1 MSDKAYTNEI
11 DKALHERFRL
21 QKECGGNNKPINQIT
36 PLVSVTVVTYR
47 HRNYIRQCLDGILM
61 QQTSFPYEIIIGEDG
76 SDDDTTE
83 ICREYAD
90 SYPDKIRLFIRD
102 RSLSQFHDSNGKRIL
117 FNGIWTRM
125 SCRAKYVAWCE
136 GDDYW
141 TDPHKLQKQVDFLE
155 SHPDYTLC
163 FHNAIVHHENGGE
176 PDHLFAKLET
186 RTYHWRENVDG
197 WIVPTASML
206 YRRAIFESE
215 YYKKYTCSRKMMV
228 GDNPLV
234 RTCGMLGKLYCFS
247 EPMSVY
253 RLQPTGWTQR
263 LNPMMTYKLIE
274 QEIEYKR
281 IFGKEHYEPANR
293 QIAVHSRAAVS
304 LIAKG
309 HIKESFRIWGLALRH
324 APWLVTKANIKF
336 AYNLLRHKTME

>member
-1 MSDKAYTNEI
+1 M
-11 DKALHERFRL
+11 
-21 QKECGGNNKPINQIT
+21 NQTATQT
-36 PLVSVTVVTYR
+36 PLVSISCITYN
-47 HRNYIRQCLDGILM
+47 HTNYIKQCLDGFLM
-61 QQTSFPYEIIIGEDG
+61 QQTTFPFEVLIHDDCSTDG
-76 SDDDTTE
+76 TTE
-83 ICREYAD
+83 IIREYAAK
-90 SYPDKIRLFIRD
+90 YPDIIKPMYETEN
-102 RSLSQFHDSNGKRIL
+102 QFKAGKPRGSKVWN
-117 FNGIWTRM
+117 FP
-125 SCRAKYVAWCE
+125 RAKGKYIAMCE

-141 TDPHKLQKQVDFLE
+141 TDSLKLQKQVNFLE
-155 SHPDYTLC
+155 SHPDYTFC
-163 FHNAIVHHENGGE
+163 FHNAVVHHENSSKS
-176 PDHLFAKLET
+176 DHLFAQLET

-197 WIVPTASML
+197 WIVPTASMVF
-206 YRRAIFESE
+206 RREIFESK
-215 YYKKYTCSRKMMV
+215 YYKEYTSSRKMMV

-281 IFGKEHYEPANR
+281 IFGKEHYESANR

-304 LIAKG
+304 LLAKG

-336 AYNLLRHKTME
+336 AYNLLRHKNQTNQQP